1 MGICSGEGDNYN
13 SILNPSSENK
23 ASGLKVSSK
32 AKFECMGADKKKVFL
47 RLTDLWGRPEI
58 GCFASRTM
66 RKLPQYMSLNPDPDC
81 IATNALYQEWENFP
95 FSSHVTKP
103 TVFPDTSSYVHCKS
117 NTFATISKPPT
128 ESSGG
133 NTSFNREQCKAR
145 RIDTT
150 KAYSAP
156 WRINEFCVVK
166 NNM

>member
-95 FSSHVTKP
+95 F
-103 TVFPDTSSYVHCKS
+103 FPPFCLIRRVLKLIQTRS
-117 NTFATISKPPT
+117 T
-128 ESSGG
+128 
-133 NTSFNREQCKAR
+133 QKA
-145 RIDTT
+145 IVIV
-150 KAYSAP
+150 P
-156 WRINEFCVVK
+156 
-166 NNM
+166 M